1 VRAPLSLIKA
11 ANLWQPDVIQGWMY
25 HGNVAASM
33 AANAMLRRRP
43 AVWSIRQSLYE
54 IEKERRGT
62 QVVIRIGRAISG
74 TPALTIYNSR
84 EAAHSH
90 SQLGFS
96 TRRQLVIANG
106 FDSDKFAPNREAR
119 TRIRRELAIPEGD
132 LLIGHVARFHPIKG
146 HRLLIDAVAAIGD
159 RLPSATYLLVGF
171 GVDGG
176 NVELTD
182 ALRAAGL
189 EKRVR
194 LLGPRSDVPDLTAAF
209 DIAVLS
215 SEAESFPNVVAEA
228 MACGVPVVATDVGD
242 CAEIIGDTG
251 VVCSEGD
258 AGALASGI
266 ISLAKLGTEDRRS
279 LGQRAR
285 ARIVANYSLTSIAQ
299 RYWDAYSSVSGI
311 PHGMEFSP

>member
-1 VRAPLSLIKA
+1 
-11 ANLWQPDVIQGWMY
+11 
-25 HGNVAASM
+25 
-33 AANAMLRRRP
+33 
-43 AVWSIRQSLYE
+43 
-54 IEKERRGT
+54 
-62 QVVIRIGRAISG
+62 
-74 TPALTIYNSR
+74 
-84 EAAHSH
+84 
-90 SQLGFS
+90 
-96 TRRQLVIANG
+96 VIANG

-251 VVCSEGD
+251 VVCPEGD